1 MDPRL
6 RIALVLSVAVVVG
19 LCGCRKPEYVT
30 PEGLDTPPE
39 VEETASVDPQAA
51 SIVAGLLA
59 LRPGDIKPESSEE
72 SEFGH
77 MIVATIKSTEGP
89 DERVR
94 IELTPDQQ
102 ILRSCKWL
110 NDPPEGEATLSPE
123 EAKLVAQVLLDRWY
137 PQVPVH
143 MAREAVQIEPTTI
156 MVTWVAR
163 MTPDVF
169 TGDRAMALI
178 SAVDG
183 RPLSYAQHVPAH
195 RPNMQ
200 DVAIKASRAVAIAE
214 KSVAAGANA
223 GRKIE
228 GSRVILVL
236 CAPQSREGAPLWF
249 VDVIFATPDVGQPA
263 PPIKVAVNANT
274 GEIEKDLLEVF

>member
-1 MDPRL
+1 MGSRL
-6 RIALVLSVAVVVG
+6 RIALVVSVAVVIG

-39 VEETASVDPQAA
+39 AAETATADPQAA

-72 SEFGH
+72 GELGYT
-77 MIVATIKSTEGP
+77 IVATVMSTSGP

-123 EAKLVAQVLLDRWY
+123 HAKLVAQVLFDRWY

-143 MAREAVQIEPTTI
+143 LAREAVQIDPTTF

-163 MTPDVF
+163 VTPDVF
-169 TGDRAMALI
+169 TGDRAWALI

-183 RPLSYAQHVPAH
+183 RPLSYSQYVPTQ
-195 RPNMQ
+195 RPSVQ
-200 DVAIKASRAVAIAE
+200 DIPTKPSRAVE
-214 KSVAAGANA
+214 VAKRSLAGSADA
-223 GRKIE
+223 GRKIQAT
-228 GSRVILVL
+228 RVTLILS
-236 CAPQSREGAPLWF
+236 APQSREGDPLWF
-249 VDVIFATPDVGQPA
+249 VDFIFAVPDGAQPV
-263 PPIKVAVNANT
+263 PPRKVAVNANT
-274 GEIEKDLLEVF
+274 GEIEKNLLEVQ